1 MSFQKFPR
9 HLLSIGDLSRQEL
22 LKLITRSAEIKHESK
37 RRFANRENC
46 QLGGLEGQ
54 NIAMIFNKRS
64 TRTRVSVETGVNS
77 LGGTPMFLGKEDIQL
92 GVNES
97 FYDTSKVVSSM
108 VAGIVARVS
117 KYDDVASLAKHASCP
132 VINGLCDTFHP
143 LQALAD
149 LLTIQEAFGSFKNL
163 KLAWIGDANNVLHD
177 LMIAC
182 AKVGIETS
190 IANPKDVKIRSDILD
205 MVHESS
211 KESNSKFSVG
221 NDPATAAKNAD
232 IVVTDTWISM
242 GQEAERQVRLKQFAG
257 FQVTEKIMQ
266 LAKPHCKF
274 MHCLPRHP
282 EEVSDAVFYGP
293 NSLVFPEAENRK
305 WTTIAALEALIVNR
319 GEI

>member
-9 HLLSIGDLSRQEL
+9 HLLSIRDLSREEM
-22 LKLITRSAEIKHESK
+22 LKLITRSAEIKHDYK
-37 RRFANRENC
+37 KRFANRENV

-54 NIAMIFNKRS
+54 NVAMIFNKRS
-64 TRTRVSVETGVNS
+64 TRTRVSVETAVNT
-77 LGGTPMFLGKEDIQL
+77 LGGNCMFLGKDDIQL

-97 FYDTSKVVSSM
+97 FYDTSKVISSM
-108 VAGIVARVS
+108 VAGVVARVN
-117 KYDDVASLAKHASCP
+117 KYSDVANFAQHASCP

-149 LLTIQEAFGSFKNL
+149 LLTIQEAFGTFKNL

-182 AKVGIETS
+182 AKAGIDTT
-190 IANPKDVKIRSDILD
+190 IANPKNVEIRSDILNL
-205 MVHESS
+205 VRESS
-211 KESNSKFSVG
+211 KETNAKHIISH
-221 NDPATAAKNAD
+221 DPAAAVRDAD

-242 GQEAERQVRLKQFAG
+242 GQEAERQARLKQFAG

-274 MHCLPRHP
+274 MHCMPRHP
-282 EEVSDAVFYGP
+282 EEVSDGVFYGP
-293 NSLVFPEAENRK
+293 NSLVFQEAENRK
-305 WTTIAALEALIVNR
+305 WTTVAALEALVVNR
-319 GEI
+319 GNI

>member
-9 HLLSIGDLSRQEL
+9 HLLSIRDLSRQEL

-37 RRFANRENC
+37 RKFANRENC
-46 QLGGLEGQ
+46 QLSGLEGQ

-64 TRTRVSVETGVNS
+64 TRTRVSVETAV
-77 LGGTPMFLGKEDIQL
+77 GTLSGNPMFLGKDDIQL

-97 FYDTSKVVSSM
+97 FYDTSKVISSM

-117 KYDDVASLAKHASCP
+117 KYSDVANLAQHASCP

-182 AKVGIETS
+182 AKVGIDTS
-190 IANPKDVKIRSDILD
+190 IANPKNVEIRSDILD
-205 MVHESS
+205 MVRESS
-211 KESNSKFSVG
+211 KESNATYAIGS
-221 NDPATAAKNAD
+221 DPAAAAHNAD

-242 GQEAERQVRLKQFAG
+242 GQEAERQARLKQFAG

-282 EEVSDAVFYGP
+282 EEVSDGVFYGP
-293 NSLVFPEAENRK
+293 NSLVFQEAENRK

-319 GEI
+319 GKI